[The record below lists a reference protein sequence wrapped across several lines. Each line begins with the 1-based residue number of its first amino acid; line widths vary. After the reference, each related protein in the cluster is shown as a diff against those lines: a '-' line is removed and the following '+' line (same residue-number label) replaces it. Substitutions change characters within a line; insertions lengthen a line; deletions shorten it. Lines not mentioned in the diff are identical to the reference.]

1 MFHNDDTLSL
11 LEKYTKTKYNEK
23 ESGKFRTKDQEKKAS
38 VFLWIFV
45 AFLVGIF
52 ISANLKTKNEK
63 KIEIKQEVI
72 NIPQKTIQTTQPT
85 IEQKIE
91 ITPSKPITKPNITIA
106 EPTQKRTTIVVTPQ
120 QSQQKK
126 EPINKIEEVEEV
138 EEIKPGSSYGN
149 VRYYK

>member
-11 LEKYTKTKYNEK
+11 LEKYRKTKYNEK

-91 ITPSKPITKPNITIA
+91 ITPSKPITKPTITIA

-120 QSQQKK
+120 QSQQKQEQIK
-126 EPINKIEEVEEV
+126 EI
-138 EEIKPGSSYGN
+138 EEIKPGSSTSNMG
-149 VRYYK
+149 YYR

>member
-11 LEKYTKTKYNEK
+11 LEKYRKTKYNEK
-23 ESGKFRTKDQEKKAS
+23 ESGKFRTKDQKKKAS

-45 AFLVGIF
+45 VFLVGAF

-63 KIEIKQEVI
+63 KIELKQEVV
-72 NIPQKTIQTTQPT
+72 NVPQKTIQTTQQT

-91 ITPSKPITKPNITIA
+91 ITPSKPITKPTITIA
-106 EPTQKRTTIVVTPQ
+106 EPTKKRTTIVVTPQ
-120 QSQQKK
+120 QSQQKQ
-126 EPINKIEEVEEV
+126 EPINKIEED

-149 VRYYK
+149 VRYSK